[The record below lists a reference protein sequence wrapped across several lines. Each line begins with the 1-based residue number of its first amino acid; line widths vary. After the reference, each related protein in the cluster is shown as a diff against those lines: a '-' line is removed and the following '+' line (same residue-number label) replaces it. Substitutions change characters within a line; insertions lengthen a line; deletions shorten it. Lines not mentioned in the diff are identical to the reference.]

1 MKSLSHIDKSGFR
14 KGEYVG
20 YTSKGCQRI
29 RHNGSEWRTYAL
41 GSSSGQFV
49 SLSADTLESLNQK
62 LTTI

>member
-29 RHNGSEWRTYAL
+29 RRNGNGWQTYAL
-41 GSSSGQFV
+41 GSLSGQFV
-49 SLSADTLESLNQK
+49 SLSADTLEILNQK
-62 LTTI
+62 LATN